1 MKKQYLFLTLLGILM
16 VQLGFAQ
23 EKTITGTVTDETG
36 LPLPGATVVV
46 ENTTRGVSTDFD
58 GNYSI
63 NATEN
68 EVLIFSFVGY
78 TDQKITIGTADNY
91 NISLQPGN
99 QLEEVV
105 VTSLGIKREKQ
116 ALGYAVSEVASD
128 ALEQRAEGD
137 VGRVLA
143 GKASGVQI
151 TNQSGISGSGTS
163 IVIRGFNTFSQGNQP
178 LFIVDG
184 IPFSSETNAVGRQGD
199 RNDFVNSNNG
209 SSRFLDIDPNN
220 IESVNVLK
228 GLAAATLY
236 GTQGRNGV
244 ILITTKSGATGAAGP
259 AKNEISINTSYFNVE
274 LASKPDYQNQYGNGF
289 DQSFGWFF
297 SNWGPSFDEAGP
309 AGWAGQFSKRRRST
323 SISKTH
329 KKKLKKLFQ
338 N

>member
-1 MKKQYLFLTLLGILM
+1 MKKHYLFLSLLGILM

-23 EKTITGTVTDETG
+23 QKTITGTVTDENG
-36 LPLPGATVVV
+36 LPLPGATVVI
-46 ENTTRGVSTDFD
+46 ENTTQGVSTDFD
-58 GNYSI
+58 GNYTI
-63 NATEN
+63 EATPN
-68 EVLIFSFVGY
+68 DVLVFSFVGY
-78 TDQKITIGTADNY
+78 TDQKITVGSADSY
-91 NISLQPGN
+91 NVSLQPGN

-116 ALGYAVSEVASD
+116 ALGYAVSEVDSD

-137 VGRVLA
+137 VGRILA

-184 IPFSSETNAVGRQGD
+184 IPFSSETNAVGREGD

-244 ILITTKSGATGAAGP
+244 ILITTKSGAAASTGP
-259 AKNEISINTSYFNVE
+259 AKNEFTINSSYFNVE
-274 LASKPDYQNQYGNGF
+274 LASKPDYQNQY
-289 DQSFGWFF
+289 
-297 SNWGPSFDEAGP
+297 
-309 AGWAGQFSKRRRST
+309 
-323 SISKTH
+323 
-329 KKKLKKLFQ
+329 
-338 N
+338 

>member
-1 MKKQYLFLTLLGILM
+1 MKKQYLFLSLLGILM
-16 VQLGFAQ
+16 VQFGFAQ
-23 EKTITGTVTDETG
+23 EKIISGTVVDDSG
-36 LPLPGATVVV
+36 LPLPGATIVV

-63 NATEN
+63 SAAVN

-78 TDQKITIGTADNY
+78 TDQRITVGSSDTY
-91 NISLQPGN
+91 NVTLQAGN
-99 QLEEVV
+99 ELEEVV

-116 ALGYAVSEVASD
+116 ALGYAVSEVDSG

-163 IVIRGFNTFSQGNQP
+163 IVIRGFNSFSQGNQP

-184 IPFSSETNAVGRQGD
+184 IPFSSETNAVGREGE
-199 RNDFVNSNNG
+199 RNDFINGNNG

-244 ILITTKSGATGAAGP
+244 ILITTKSGAAGTAGP

-274 LASKPDYQNQYGNGF
+274 LASKPDYQNEYGNGF
-289 DQSFGWFF
+289 DQAFGWFF
-297 SNWGPSFDEAGP
+297 SNWGPSFNEGGP
-309 AGWAGQFSKRRRST
+309 AG
-323 SISKTH
+323 
-329 KKKLKKLFQ
+329 
-338 N
+338 

>member
-1 MKKQYLFLTLLGILM
+1 MKHLYFLMSLILC
-16 VQLGFAQ
+16 VQVAFSQ
-23 EKTITGTVTDETG
+23 STITGNVTDDLG
-36 LPLPGATVVV
+36 VPLPGATILEVGTS
-46 ENTTRGVSTDFD
+46 NGTTTDFD
-58 GNYSI
+58 GNFSI
-63 NATEN
+63 TVQDGAS
-68 EVLIFSFVGY
+68 ISASFVGY
-78 TDQKITIGTADNY
+78 ETSTAAVGGQDQINF
-91 NISLQPGN
+91 SLEQGN
-99 QLEEVV
+99 QLEEVI

-116 ALGYAVSEVASD
+116 ALGYAVSEVSNESI
-128 ALEQRAEGD
+128 EQRAEGD
-137 VGRVLA
+137 IGSVLT

-151 TNQSGISGSGTS
+151 TNQSGLSGSGTS
-163 IVIRGFNTFSQGNQP
+163 IVIRGFNSFSQGNQP

-297 SNWGPSFDEAGP
+297 A
-309 AGWAGQFSKRRRST
+309 
-323 SISKTH
+323 
-329 KKKLKKLFQ
+329 KLKEKFI
-338 N
+338 NIFR